1 MKPMTQGLMAALL
14 LAAAAPGF
22 AAIEASDGWSRE
34 TIKGVDVAV
43 GYLTLRN
50 TSSERRELIK
60 ITAPQVGAIGLHR
73 SSVDANGVSHMWPVG
88 KLELLP
94 GEVMKLSPNGVHLM
108 LNGLKQPLTKGMQV
122 PVTLV
127 FEHEKPVTVQLQV
140 RALADGNLP
149 GSAAAATK
157 PDAAAAPMHHD
168 HGAHTG
174 H

>member
-1 MKPMTQGLMAALL
+1 MKLMSQCLAATLL
-14 LAAAAPGF
+14 LTGMVPAL

-34 TIKGVDVAV
+34 TVKGVDVAV

-50 TSSERRELIK
+50 TGSERRELLK
-60 ITAPQVGAIGLHR
+60 ITAPQAASIGVHR

-94 GEVMKLSPNGVHLM
+94 GEVLKLSPNGVHLM
-108 LNGLKQPLTKGMQV
+108 LNGIKQPLAKGMQV

-127 FEHEKPVTVQLQV
+127 FEHEKPVTVQLLV
-140 RALADGNLP
+140 RGLTDGDAP
-149 GSAAAATK
+149 AASPAAQ
-157 PDAAAAPMHHD
+157 APQHD
-168 HGAHTG
+168 HASHSG

>member
-14 LAAAAPGF
+14 LAAAAPVF

-60 ITAPQVGAIGLHR
+60 ITAPQAASIGLHR

-122 PVTLV
+122 PVTVV

-140 RALADGNLP
+140 RALADGYAP
-149 GSAAAATK
+149 AGGTATK
-157 PDAAAAPMHHD
+157 PDAAAPMHHD
-168 HGAHTG
+168 HGAHAG

>member
-1 MKPMTQGLMAALL
+1 MKLITHSLTATVL
-14 LAAAAPGF
+14 LATAAPVF
-22 AAIEASDGWSRE
+22 AAIEVSDGWSRE

-50 TSSERRELIK
+50 TGSERRELIK
-60 ITAPQVGAIGLHR
+60 ITAPQAASIGVHR
-73 SSVDANGVSHMWPVG
+73 SSVDANGVSRMWPVG

-94 GEVMKLSPNGVHLM
+94 GEVLKLSPNGVHLM
-108 LNGLKQPLTKGMQV
+108 LNGLKQPLAKGAQV

-140 RALADGNLP
+140 RGLADADGQANA
-149 GSAAAATK
+149 SAAK
-157 PDAAAAPMHHD
+157 PAAAMPMQHD